1 MKKNYQTPQTE
12 VIQLEGEGLMW
23 TLADAPD
30 AASVHIKPSPSSC
43 ITSVWGV

>member
-23 TLADAPD
+23 TLA
-30 AASVHIKPSPSSC
+30 ASGASENPR
-43 ITSVWGV
+43 